1 MPREPYAKIGEKA
14 ERRVGR
20 GCCCTIIPLPSFGF
34 EEVTRTRYIN
44 SKGILESVSRGRKVK
59 IRLGSLS
66 FGEEREGRPKLG
78 GFEG

>member
-20 GCCCTIIPLPSFGF
+20 SVVARPSRFLP
-34 EEVTRTRYIN
+34 
-44 SKGILESVSRGRKVK
+44 SVSRKLFERVKFERDFGKCVSCGRKVK
-59 IRLGSLS
+59 IRLGFLS
-66 FGEEREGRPKLG
+66 FLGEERKGRPKLG